1 MPVEDDLPPNWGE
14 RANGPLCD
22 AFFVS
27 MKKARKRQWVGECCA
42 GLPVLAILV
51 TSPEF
56 QGRGVGRLLCNEG
69 LQIADRE
76 KLPAWLE
83 ASARGRRLYQKLGFE
98 DVANIVIDLGK

>member
-1 MPVEDDLPPNWGE
+1 MLVSISVSIALILPH
-14 RANGPLCD
+14 PLTP
-22 AFFVS
+22 S
-27 MKKARKRQWVGECCA
+27 

-51 TSPEF
+51 TAPEF

-76 KLPAWLE
+76 KLSAWLE

-98 DVANIVIDLGK
+98 NVENILIDLGK